1 MHIKLFLSSN
11 SVIAILFFIQL
22 YFGGNL
28 IAQECKAKVEII
40 SNRDNSL
47 IYIDSVFIGRGKVS
61 TELTKNNYSL
71 VIKESMWK
79 WGQAQIIDTL
89 KIRDCEEK
97 YLFTYEF
104 KNPEVSFNQAQPFGI
119 GYTKSEESF
128 FKSGTFKIL
137 LGSAAVLGGIAAYF
151 KIQADKK
158 YDDYLQS
165 KNQSMLDEVDRL
177 DMVSGISF
185 GLLQINFGYLI
196 YKFLTD

>member
-1 MHIKLFLSSN
+1 MRIKLSLSN

-22 YFGGNL
+22 CIGGNL
-28 IAQECKAKVEII
+28 IAQDCKAKVQIA

-47 IYIDSVFIGRGKVS
+47 IYIDSILIGRGKVS
-61 TELTKNNYSL
+61 TELTKDDHLL

-89 KIRDCEEK
+89 KIIECNEK

-104 KNPEVSFNQAQPFGI
+104 KNAEVSFNQGQPFGLN
-119 GYTKSEESF
+119 YTKREESF
-128 FKSGTFKIL
+128 FKSGTFKVL

-151 KIQADKK
+151 KIQADRK

-165 KNQSMLDEVDRL
+165 KNQSVLDEVNRL

-196 YKFLTD
+196 YKFLTE